1 MKQPLRHLIIG
12 TAVGVFSLGAY
23 AQSTSMTP
31 PPPTSPKMTTGTM
44 SDGDYN
50 AAKAACNAQTG
61 AARSDC
67 LRKAKT
73 AHDQGETNKGSGGTD
88 ASSGGG
94 QSGASSG
101 NAGTTGAPR
110 VERRAPAPRAAQRV
124 ERPVVTLAVPRVAAR
139 RVERP
144 VVTLVV
150 PRVAAQRVERPVVT
164 LAGPQAATAADRN
177 K

>member
-101 NAGTTGAPR
+101 NAGTTGGATGG
-110 VERRAPAPRAAQRV
+110 A
-124 ERPVVTLAVPRVAAR
+124 TGG
-139 RVERP
+139 
-144 VVTLVV
+144 TSGGN
-150 PRVAAQRVERPVVT
+150 
-164 LAGPQAATAADRN
+164 AGGASGSDSGGQ

>member
-73 AHDQGETNKGSGGTD
+73 AHDQGETNKGGGGTD

-101 NAGTTGAPR
+101 NAGTTGGATGG
-110 VERRAPAPRAAQRV
+110 ASSSGATGGATGGTSGGNAGGASGGGAAGG
-124 ERPVVTLAVPRVAAR
+124 TSGGNAGGASGGGAAGG
-139 RVERP
+139 
-144 VVTLVV
+144 TSGGN
-150 PRVAAQRVERPVVT
+150 
-164 LAGPQAATAADRN
+164 AGGASGSDSGGQ

>member
-12 TAVGVFSLGAY
+12 TAVSVFSLGAY

-101 NAGTTGAPR
+101 NAGTTGGATGG
-110 VERRAPAPRAAQRV
+110 ASSSGATGGAAGG
-124 ERPVVTLAVPRVAAR
+124 TSGGN
-139 RVERP
+139 
-144 VVTLVV
+144 
-150 PRVAAQRVERPVVT
+150 
-164 LAGPQAATAADRN
+164 AGGASGSDSGGQ

>member
-67 LRKAKT
+67 LRKNVLLLIERGDRHEIRNNGRALLRTLNFYVPPAYTK
-73 AHDQGETNKGSGGTD
+73 SGD
-88 ASSGGG
+88 EL
-94 QSGASSG
+94 
-101 NAGTTGAPR
+101 PR
-110 VERRAPAPRAAQRV
+110 GRR
-124 ERPVVTLAVPRVAAR
+124 
-139 RVERP
+139 
-144 VVTLVV
+144 
-150 PRVAAQRVERPVVT
+150 
-164 LAGPQAATAADRN
+164 
-177 K
+177 